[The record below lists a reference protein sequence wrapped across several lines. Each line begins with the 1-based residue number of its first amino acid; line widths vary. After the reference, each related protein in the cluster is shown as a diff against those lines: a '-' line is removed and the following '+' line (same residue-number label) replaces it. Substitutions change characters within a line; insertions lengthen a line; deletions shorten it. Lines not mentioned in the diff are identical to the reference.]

1 MELDF
6 ATIPVRGRAG
16 QIFQDCGRTTRTL
29 YSAAR
34 PHCGGRGESIV
45 SALFF
50 RFLALFPLPALY
62 PWGWCAYILGFHVL
76 RWRRDQ
82 VEHDIAVSLPNLS
95 PAQRAEVV
103 RQSYRRVGDLL
114 MEMIWGFGASG
125 QALMRRV
132 AFENPEVVE
141 RYEAEAR
148 SVVLLTPHYCNW
160 EWLYL
165 AGGARFGL
173 PIDTVYQPHR
183 LKSLDRYLVASRS
196 RFGGRPIPRKEFVY
210 ELLKTA
216 GSPRGYSL
224 IADQMPKRNERK
236 HWTRF
241 LGRDTAFYIGADQ
254 IARFLDAPVVYVA
267 MRRVRR
273 GYYSV
278 RFDILAEPP
287 YETVGHDEIMERFA
301 RRTEQ
306 ACLESPADFLWLQK
320 RWKYPR
326 PANE

>member
-1 MELDF
+1 M
-6 ATIPVRGRAG
+6 P
-16 QIFQDCGRTTRTL
+16 
-29 YSAAR
+29 
-34 PHCGGRGESIV
+34 
-45 SALFF
+45 ALFF

-62 PWGWCAYILGFHVL
+62 PWGWCAYVITFHIL
-76 RWRRDQ
+76 RWRRGQ
-82 VEHDIAVSLPNLS
+82 VEHDVAVSLPQLS
-95 PAQRAEVV
+95 DAERAKVV
-103 RQSYRRVGDLL
+103 RRSYRRAGDLL

-125 QALMRRV
+125 DALLRRV

-141 RYEAEAR
+141 RFEADGK
-148 SVVLLTPHYCNW
+148 SVVLLTPHHCNW

-183 LKSLDRYLVASRS
+183 VKSLDRYLVAARS

-216 GSPRGYSL
+216 GVPRAYSL
-224 IADQMPKRNERK
+224 IADQMPKRDERK
-236 HWTRF
+236 YWTRF
-241 LGRDTAFYIGADQ
+241 LGRETAFYVGADQ
-254 IARFLDAPVVYVA
+254 IARYLDAPVVYVA

-273 GYYSV
+273 GRYSV
-278 RFDILAEPP
+278 HFDVLAVPP
-287 YETVGHDEIMERFA
+287 YDAGEDLNIMERFA

-306 ACLESPADFLWLQK
+306 ATLESPADFLWLQK

-326 PANE
+326 PADE

>member
-1 MELDF
+1 M
-6 ATIPVRGRAG
+6 
-16 QIFQDCGRTTRTL
+16 
-29 YSAAR
+29 
-34 PHCGGRGESIV
+34 

-82 VEHDIAVSLPNLS
+82 VEHDIAVSLPHLS
-95 PAQRAEVV
+95 PAERAEVV

-125 QALMRRV
+125 PELTRRV

-165 AGGARFGL
+165 AGGAHFGL

-216 GSPRGYSL
+216 TSPRGYSL

-236 HWTRF
+236 YWTRF

-254 IARFLDAPVVYVA
+254 IARYLDAPVVYVA

-278 RFDILAEPP
+278 RFEVLAEPP
-287 YETVGHDEIMERFA
+287 YESVGHDEIMERFA

>member
-1 MELDF
+1 MRDSAPGGSSIAGTVHVLY
-6 ATIPVRGRAG
+6 IP
-16 QIFQDCGRTTRTL
+16 L
-29 YSAAR
+29 HAR
-34 PHCGGRGESIV
+34 RSIACPPRRFLV
-45 SALFF
+45 LALFF

-62 PWGWCAYILGFHVL
+62 PWGWCAYIIAYYIL

-82 VEHDIAVSLPNLS
+82 VEHDIAASLPALT
-95 PAQRAEVV
+95 PVQRAKVV

-125 QALMRRV
+125 KALLRRV
-132 AFENPEVVE
+132 TFENPEVVE
-141 RYEAEAR
+141 RYEAAGR

-160 EWLYL
+160 EWLFL
-165 AGGARFGL
+165 AGGPRFGF

-183 LKSLDRYLVASRS
+183 IKSLDRYLVASRS

-210 ELLKTA
+210 ELLKA
-216 GSPRGYSL
+216 GGIPRGYSL

-241 LGRDTAFYIGADQ
+241 LGRDTAFYVGADQ
-254 IARFLDAPVVYVA
+254 IARYLDAPVVYVA

-278 RFDILAEPP
+278 RFDVLAEPP
-287 YETVGHDEIMERFA
+287 YGMGGDEVVMERFA
-301 RRTEQ
+301 RRTER
-306 ACLESPADFLWLQK
+306 AVIESPADFLWLQK

-326 PANE
+326 PADE

>member
-1 MELDF
+1 M
-6 ATIPVRGRAG
+6 G
-16 QIFQDCGRTTRTL
+16 TRPL
-29 YSAAR
+29 YSVAR
-34 PHCGGRGESIV
+34 PHCADRGESIV
-45 SALFF
+45 PALFF

-62 PWGWCAYILGFHVL
+62 PWGWCVYVIGFHIL

-82 VEHDIAVSLPNLS
+82 VEHDIAVSLPTLS
-95 PAQRAEVV
+95 RAERAAVV

-125 QALMRRV
+125 RALTRRV
-132 AFENPEVVE
+132 TFENSEVVE
-141 RYEAEAR
+141 RYEAEGK

-210 ELLKTA
+210 ELLKSAA
-216 GSPRGYSL
+216 GVPRGYSL
-224 IADQMPKRNERK
+224 IADQMPKRHERK
-236 HWTRF
+236 YWTRF

-254 IARFLDAPVVYVA
+254 IARYLDAPVVYVA

-278 RFDILAEPP
+278 RFDVLAEPP
-287 YETVGHDEIMERFA
+287 YDTVGHEEIMERFA

-326 PANE
+326 LPSE

>member
-1 MELDF
+1 
-6 ATIPVRGRAG
+6 
-16 QIFQDCGRTTRTL
+16 
-29 YSAAR
+29 
-34 PHCGGRGESIV
+34 V

-125 QALMRRV
+125 RELTRRV
-132 AFENPEVVE
+132 AFENPAVVE
-141 RYEAEAR
+141 RYEAEGR

-278 RFDILAEPP
+278 RFDVLAEPP
-287 YETVGHDEIMERFA
+287 YEAVGNDEIMERFA
-301 RRTEQ
+301 RRAER

>member
-1 MELDF
+1 M
-6 ATIPVRGRAG
+6 
-16 QIFQDCGRTTRTL
+16 
-29 YSAAR
+29 
-34 PHCGGRGESIV
+34 

-62 PWGWCAYILGFHVL
+62 PWGWCAYVIAYHIL

-82 VEHDIAVSLPNLS
+82 VEHDVAVSLPAL
-95 PAQRAEVV
+95 AKAERAEVV

-125 QALMRRV
+125 PALVRRV

-141 RYEAEAR
+141 RYEAEGK

-165 AGGARFGL
+165 AGGAVRA
-173 PIDTVYQPHR
+173 PIDTVYQPHWI
-183 LKSLDRYLVASRS
+183 KSLDAICRSRS
-196 RFGGRPIPRKEFVY
+196 LLRSAYSAQGVHLRA
-210 ELLKTA
+210 LKTA
-216 GSPRGYSL
+216 AGAPRGYSL
-224 IADQMPKRNERK
+224 IADQMPKRHERK

-241 LGRDTAFYIGADQ
+241 LGRDTAFYVGADQ

-278 RFDILAEPP
+278 RFEVLAEPP
-287 YETVGHDEIMERFA
+287 YDAAGHEEIMERFA

-320 RWKYPR
+320 RWKYPK